1 MIKNYLDYTISLNY
15 KEKPP
20 TMEEFLRSPQYLG
33 NLTGEGKVVYPV
45 WKDSLD
51 VVAKEDSKFLYV
63 YTGAIGTGKTR
74 AAVYGALYTLCRIL
88 CLKDPWAHFGL
99 TSGGQM
105 SIVFFNLTKSESE
118 SRSYALFQSHLL
130 ASPWFRAHGNV
141 VGSELHPRVE
151 FSLIK
156 YTFASPFVQG
166 FGSQG
171 EDVIIALM
179 DEVDSPAA
187 TNIQRQ
193 KVLQAYENARRR
205 LETRFV
211 IHGETIGRFFLVASK
226 QDRLAFLN
234 AFIAKY
240 KNSKSVVIVDIPIWD
255 AKPSSHYC
263 GKKFK
268 VSIGDVHNP
277 PRVLDTEEDLK
288 KALLDGFQ
296 IIEVPVEYSE
306 PFVKDIIGALRDIAG
321 ISTSSIRRTKLFPSE
336 SALVKCY
343 TSDPNPVKLM
353 TIETG
358 LNDEVNLLD
367 FLDLSVIKIPRNVPR
382 FLHVDFAFSG
392 DGDSL
397 GLAMSCISGW
407 ARRTAEESDGSFRVD
422 KVAVAYTDF
431 AMRIR
436 GHPGD
441 RIPLHKVRK
450 LILDLKVV
458 HGFNINEVSYDL
470 SIATESDKQILE
482 RAGLVCSDLSMDK
495 SPNRY
500 RDFRNR
506 VFEGLW
512 STPLNPYLHF
522 ELKNLE
528 DDPDKNKIDHP
539 DEVAE
544 LEFLEDGNTRE
555 IVMRGSKDVA
565 DAVAGSVSLAIERCM
580 VPPDIEVLTELM
592 RKSLPKDEDEI
603 SRMLSSVAGIDLL
616 KKPVESSLQLQSEH
630 LKRYEAMLKRMRG
643 IHQG

>member
-1 MIKNYLDYTISLNY
+1 
-15 KEKPP
+15 
-20 TMEEFLRSPQYLG
+20 
-33 NLTGEGKVVYPV
+33 
-45 WKDSLD
+45 
-51 VVAKEDSKFLYV
+51 
-63 YTGAIGTGKTR
+63 
-74 AAVYGALYTLCRIL
+74 
-88 CLKDPWAHFGL
+88 
-99 TSGGQM
+99 
-105 SIVFFNLTKSESE
+105 
-118 SRSYALFQSHLL
+118 
-130 ASPWFRAHGNV
+130 
-141 VGSELHPRVE
+141 
-151 FSLIK
+151 
-156 YTFASPFVQG
+156 
-166 FGSQG
+166 
-171 EDVIIALM
+171 
-179 DEVDSPAA
+179 
-187 TNIQRQ
+187 
-193 KVLQAYENARRR
+193 
-205 LETRFV
+205 
-211 IHGETIGRFFLVASK
+211 
-226 QDRLAFLN
+226 
-234 AFIAKY
+234 
-240 KNSKSVVIVDIPIWD
+240 
-255 AKPSSHYC
+255 
-263 GKKFK
+263 
-268 VSIGDVHNP
+268 
-277 PRVLDTEEDLK
+277 
-288 KALLDGFQ
+288 
-296 IIEVPVEYSE
+296 
-306 PFVKDIIGALRDIAG
+306 
-321 ISTSSIRRTKLFPSE
+321 
-336 SALVKCY
+336 
-343 TSDPNPVKLM
+343 M

-382 FLHVDFAFSG
+382 FIHVDFAFSG

-522 ELKNLE
+522 ELKHLE

-555 IVMRGSKDVA
+555 VVMRGSKDVA

-592 RKSLPKDEDEI
+592 RKSLPKDEDDI

-616 KKPVESSLQLQSEH
+616 KKPAESSLQIQSEH
-630 LKRYEAMLKRMRG
+630 LKRYTAMLHKMRG